1 MTTTT
6 TAPTGLRARFANL
19 DRQTRN
25 VLVAYSM
32 IFVLILVGR
41 LFISENFAS
50 SDFLLQQLRQASFL
64 GIIAAGQMAVIL
76 TGNIDLS
83 VSWNL
88 NLAAVLATAVA
99 IGQDEL
105 AIPGLLV
112 GLGVGA
118 VVGLVNGI
126 GVAYLRIPSMVLTLG
141 MNALL
146 KGITVAYTGSAP
158 QFQKTPPVLSFTAT
172 GLLWDIIPVA
182 VLVWAA
188 ISILNIV
195 VLERSALGRKTYAV
209 GNNEVAAYLSGVRT
223 PRVIIGAFVLSGVMT
238 AFAGLLVAGN
248 AGRSFNEMG
257 EAFLLPAIAAVVVGG
272 TSIAGGS
279 GKYAGTIA
287 GVIIIRLL
295 DGALS
300 IAQVSPAMRQII
312 FGVVILIMLF
322 LYGRAEKVRS

>member
-1 MTTTT
+1 L
-6 TAPTGLRARFANL
+6 AGL
-19 DRQTRN
+19 DRQNRS
-25 VLVAYSM
+25 VLVAYLM
-32 IFVLILVGR
+32 IVVLIILGR
-41 LFISENFAS
+41 LFVSENFAS
-50 SDFLLQQLRQASFL
+50 SDFLLQQLRQAAFL

-99 IGQDEL
+99 VGRDENL
-105 AIPGLLV
+105 VAGILV

-118 VVGLVNGI
+118 VVGLINGI

-146 KGITVAYTGSAP
+146 KGITVAYTGAAP
-158 QFQKTPPVLSFTAT
+158 QFQKTPPSLSYLAT
-172 GLLWDIIPVA
+172 GMIGDVIPVA
-182 VLVWAA
+182 VLVWAV
-188 ISILNIV
+188 ISVLNIV
-195 VLERSALGRKTYAV
+195 VLERSTLGRKTYAV

-223 PRVIIGAFVLSGVMT
+223 PRVIIGAFMLSGIMN

-272 TSIAGGS
+272 TSIMGGS
-279 GKYAGTIA
+279 GKYVGTIA
-287 GVIIIRLL
+287 GVIIIKLL

-312 FGVVILIMLF
+312 FGLVILAMLF
-322 LYGRAEKVRS
+322 LYGRGERVRA